1 MRLGSSSSSS
11 IESFA
16 ANLQLQTR
24 GGKRGQD
31 AVTGFEVSVG
41 AGSISSAGG
50 EAVLLATGT
59 SAMGA
64 AAVWLSVEVMAMA
77 SRVGLWLSDE

>member
-1 MRLGSSSSSS
+1 MR
-11 IESFA
+11 
-16 ANLQLQTR
+16 R
-24 GGKRGQD
+24 
-31 AVTGFEVSVG
+31 VTGFEVSVG

>member
-1 MRLGSSSSSS
+1 MYAAAGALAWRL
-11 IESFA
+11 A
-16 ANLQLQTR
+16 
-24 GGKRGQD
+24 
-31 AVTGFEVSVG
+31 GFEVSVG

-64 AAVWLSVEVMAMA
+64 AAVWLSVEVTAMA
-77 SRVGLWLSDE
+77 SRVGRVREVGAAFRPCFGFFK